1 MGKLAIISDLHVD
14 INKFSENELL
24 ILWQVL
30 KEKEITRLHLAGDV
44 ANKVD
49 RCLAVV
55 EYFAKKG
62 LLTTFHF
69 GNHELADVNGEE
81 MKNHFPDAHFLN
93 ERYIPLN
100 EKLVLVGM
108 NGWYDYRFSELK
120 ELDAIVRM
128 KNLYWYDRFIQ
139 REGTDLE
146 VNDRLLQETKNLLD
160 ILSAKHLKVIFST
173 HFVPKKDFIV
183 YQSAPYERWNN
194 LNAFLGSESLG
205 DLLDQ
210 YDNITHVVFGHTHRR
225 FADKVIGGA
234 TYSCRPF
241 GYYYE
246 WQLTRDFVLMNRLVD
261 SYNPMK
267 LRTLLR
273 AHDSEFSAYRTKHLH
288 EEFEKAMTVILY

>member
-14 INKFSENELL
+14 INKFSENELQV
-24 ILWQVL
+24 LWQVL

-62 LLTTFHF
+62 LPTTFHF
-69 GNHELADVNGEE
+69 GNHELADITGEE
-81 MKNHFPDAHFLN
+81 LMNHFPDTHFLN

-100 EKLVLVGM
+100 ESLVLAGM

-120 ELDAIVRM
+120 EWDTIVRM
-128 KNLYWYDRFIQ
+128 KKLYWYDRFIQ
-139 REGTDLE
+139 REGTDIE
-146 VNDRLLQETKNLLD
+146 VNDRLLQETKDMLD
-160 ILSAKHLKVIFST
+160 TLSSKRLKVIFST
-173 HFVPKKDFIV
+173 HFVPKKEFIV
-183 YQSAPYERWNN
+183 YQSAPYERWNK

-205 DLLDQ
+205 DLLDE
-210 YDNITHVVFGHTHRR
+210 YDNITQVVFGHTHRR
-225 FADKVIGGA
+225 FADKVINGA

-246 WQLTRDFVLMNRLVD
+246 WQLTREFVLMNQLVD

-273 AHDSEFSAYRTKHLH
+273 VHESEFSEYRMKHLS